1 MVARSIL
8 VLASAAAVAQAI
20 QITAPSNS
28 SGWNTHGWQ
37 LIQWTS
43 VITDAQNFTIA
54 ISKPNSSSR
63 TNIVTTLV
71 NTTDDSYI
79 YMPSSDLKAGD
90 GYRISF
96 TSPDGDILAQSG
108 EFSITDGT
116 STVSATASANSSA
129 TSSLRTSSGVTV
141 TLADVSHTSKAATAT
156 QSSGAER
163 LTTFAS
169 GLLMLAGGALA
180 VLA

>member
-8 VLASAAAVAQAI
+8 ALASAAAVAHAI

-28 SGWNTHGWQ
+28 SGWNTHGSQ
-37 LIQWTS
+37 LIQWTVSPLSDQRSSTLAFLFRRPHALHYTNADYIIQS

-96 TSPDGDILAQSG
+96 TSPDGGILAQSD

-116 STVSATASANSSA
+116 S
-129 TSSLRTSSGVTV
+129 
-141 TLADVSHTSKAATAT
+141 
-156 QSSGAER
+156 
-163 LTTFAS
+163 
-169 GLLMLAGGALA
+169 
-180 VLA
+180 

>member
-1 MVARSIL
+1 MAAHSIL
-8 VLASAAAVAQAI
+8 ALVLAAAVAQAI

-28 SGWNTHGWQ
+28 SGWGTHGSQ

-43 VITDAQNFTIA
+43 VSTDPMNFTIA

-63 TNIVTTLV
+63 TDIVTTAV

-96 TSPDGDILAQSG
+96 TSSDGGILAQSD

-116 STVSATASANSSA
+116 STVSATASANSST
-129 TSSLRTSSGVTV
+129 TSGSRTSVS
-141 TLADVSHTSKAATAT
+141 LIDVSHTSKAASAT

-163 LTTFAS
+163 LTTVTT

-180 VLA
+180 MLA

>member
-1 MVARSIL
+1 MAARSIL
-8 VLASAAAVAQAI
+8 ALSLAAAVAQAI

-28 SGWNTHGWQ
+28 SGWDTHGSQ
-37 LIQWTS
+37 LIKWTS
-43 VITDAQNFTIA
+43 VSTDPQNFTIA

-63 TNIVTTLV
+63 TDVVTTAV

-79 YMPSSDLKAGD
+79 YMPSSDLKPGD

-96 TSPDGDILAQSG
+96 TSSDGGILAQSD

-116 STVSATASANSSA
+116 STVSATASANSS
-129 TSSLRTSSGVTV
+129 TRTSSGVTV
-141 TLADVSHTSKAATAT
+141 SLVDVSHTSKAASAT
-156 QSSGAER
+156 QSSGAEQ
-163 LTTFAS
+163 LTTVTS

-180 VLA
+180 MLA

>member
-8 VLASAAAVAQAI
+8 ALASAAAVAQAI

-28 SGWNTHGWQ
+28 SGWNTHGSQ
-37 LIQWTS
+37 LIQWTVSPLSDQRSSTLAFLFRRPHALHYTNADYIIQS

-96 TSPDGDILAQSG
+96 TSPDGGILAQSD

-116 STVSATASANSSA
+116 S
-129 TSSLRTSSGVTV
+129 
-141 TLADVSHTSKAATAT
+141 
-156 QSSGAER
+156 
-163 LTTFAS
+163 
-169 GLLMLAGGALA
+169 
-180 VLA
+180 

>member
-37 LIQWTS
+37 LIQWTVSPLSDQLSSTLAFLFQCPHALHYTNADYIIQS

-96 TSPDGDILAQSG
+96 TSPDGGILAQSG

-116 STVSATASANSSA
+116 S
-129 TSSLRTSSGVTV
+129 
-141 TLADVSHTSKAATAT
+141 
-156 QSSGAER
+156 
-163 LTTFAS
+163 
-169 GLLMLAGGALA
+169 
-180 VLA
+180 